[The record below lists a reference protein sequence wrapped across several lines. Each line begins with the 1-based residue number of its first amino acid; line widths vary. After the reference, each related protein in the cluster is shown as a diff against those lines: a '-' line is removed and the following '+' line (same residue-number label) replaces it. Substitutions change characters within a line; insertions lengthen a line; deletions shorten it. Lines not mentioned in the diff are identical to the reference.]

1 MPSSPNRSTVS
12 TATSPFARPRWF
24 DRAIRR
30 MQLAEPVAQTGTAT
44 FGFRQMPA
52 HEKPRAVMRH
62 FDRVAPR
69 YDLMNNLLS
78 FGIQL
83 VWKRVA
89 VGEMGL
95 RPGDQALD
103 LCGGT
108 ADLALLAAR
117 KTGGSGRAV
126 ICDLNR
132 SMMAGGVAKVKRAG
146 LSDRI
151 AFVQGD
157 AEQIPFLDGTFDA
170 AMVGFGIRNL
180 THLEDGFREMH
191 RVLKPGGIMM
201 CLEFS
206 KPVNPLFRWLYDFYS
221 FTVMPFLGEVLVGN
235 REGYRCLPE
244 TIRLFSLPE
253 ELSGALEDVGFT
265 AVRYRRLTNGIAAVH
280 TAIRP

>member
-1 MPSSPNRSTVS
+1 MPPSPNRST
-12 TATSPFARPRWF
+12 ATDALFTRPRWF
-24 DRAIRR
+24 DRAVRR
-30 MQLAEPVAQTGTAT
+30 MQLAEPVAQTGTAN
-44 FGFRQMPA
+44 FGFRQMA
-52 HEKPRAVMRH
+52 EHEKPKAVMHH

-95 RPGDQALD
+95 RSGDRVLD

-108 ADLALLAAR
+108 ADLAMLAMR
-117 KTGGSGRAV
+117 KTGSTGRAV
-126 ICDLNR
+126 VCDLNR
-132 SMMAGGVAKVKRAG
+132 AMMAGGVAKVDRTG

-157 AEQIPFLDGTFDA
+157 AEKIPLADESFDA

-180 THLEDGFREMH
+180 THLEDGLREMY
-191 RVLKPGGIMM
+191 RVLRPGGIMM

-206 KPVNPLFRWLYDFYS
+206 KPVNPIFRWLYDFYS

-235 REGYRCLPE
+235 REGYLCLPE
-244 TIRLFSLPE
+244 TIRLFALPE
-253 ELSGALEDVGFT
+253 ELAEVLEHIGFT
-265 AVRYRRLTNGIAAVH
+265 GVRYRRMTNGIAAVH
-280 TAIRP
+280 IGVRP

>member
-1 MPSSPNRSTVS
+1 MSPSPNRST
-12 TATSPFARPRWF
+12 ATDALFTRPRWF
-24 DRAIRR
+24 DRAVRR
-30 MQLAEPVAQTGTAT
+30 RQLAEPVARSGTAA
-44 FGFRQMPA
+44 FGFRQMPE
-52 HEKPRAVMRH
+52 HEKPQAVMRH

-89 VGEMGL
+89 VAEMGL
-95 RPGDQALD
+95 RPGDRVLD

-117 KTGGSGRAV
+117 RTGPTGRAV
-126 ICDLNR
+126 VCDLNR
-132 SMMAGGVAKVKRAG
+132 SMMNGGVAKVNRAG

-157 AEQIPFLDGTFDA
+157 AEKIPLADESFDA

-180 THLEDGFREMH
+180 THLEAGFREMY
-191 RVLKPGGIMM
+191 RVLRPGGVVM

-206 KPVNPLFRWLYDFYS
+206 KPVNPMFRWLYDFYS

-244 TIRLFSLPE
+244 TIRLFALAE
-253 ELSGALEDVGFT
+253 ELAAVLADVGFS

-280 TAIRP
+280 LGLRP